1 MLYIYITFY
10 LGRFWGSKCNENC
23 KRYTRCERD
32 GFINSLRSRRS
43 AARSAR
49 INTFII
55 LQSANLTYKA
65 CLKELVDHWIKA
77 NACGSQI
84 V

>member
-1 MLYIYITFY
+1 MFDLKDTAVLMYKASTCCTYILHFTWDGF
-10 LGRFWGSKCNENC
+10 GE
-23 KRYTRCERD
+23 

-55 LQSANLTYKA
+55 LQSGNLTYKA
-65 CLKELVDHWIKA
+65 CLIELFDH
-77 NACGSQI
+77 
-84 V
+84 